1 MEQDGAL
8 LKLPTDALLAVL
20 GKLGP
25 QDLLRCASC
34 CRLLSAVCYSD
45 CLWMTLCNRWGHLLN
60 LSAWRSSFHSAL
72 VLFKILSSL
81 DRLVGLWTAQGQQP
95 RGTLLYMTWGSSCLV
110 AYKVLACL
118 TGELK
123 LVRAFE
129 IFGLRDGSFKVEL
142 ISKDPQNITAAG
154 IRLLGKL
161 LWDSKNASEFTV
173 EANEQ
178 MEGFVQ
184 TVSQDGMI
192 GADDRSFL
200 MQLLR
205 PYQVGRVHDHAQPQP
220 PGMAFPDIRIL
231 EVQDGTSEQATR
243 ARRVNLLQHLL
254 DHRLANE
261 DDQHGSQEAT
271 GVGFSQRAL
280 QYLLRLSSPARNRLG
295 LEGQSN
301 EASSKD
307 QRRIV
312 RCSYNRLTV
321 AEATSEQNLVGLWMG
336 VYGPHGAEIIHVTQT
351 DNGIFGTKVLGDPN
365 VPCGEVSFRAKLCFE
380 TSDVPVELQQI
391 VDLQMRN
398 SVRPFHIVK
407 MFEGY
412 GQIAG
417 HNFQDPL
424 WVPGHLLVSSDDQ
437 IAFLWEDVNFMV
449 PFEKLD
455 LGALYR
461 SQEHLGLIL

>member
-1 MEQDGAL
+1 M
-8 LKLPTDALLAVL
+8 
-20 GKLGP
+20 
-25 QDLLRCASC
+25 
-34 CRLLSAVCYSD
+34 
-45 CLWMTLCNRWGHLLN
+45 
-60 LSAWRSSFHSAL
+60 
-72 VLFKILSSL
+72 
-81 DRLVGLWTAQGQQP
+81 
-95 RGTLLYMTWGSSCLV
+95 
-110 AYKVLACL
+110 ACL

-142 ISKDPQNITAAG
+142 ISKDPQNITSAG

-161 LWDSKNASEFTV
+161 VWDSKNALEFTV

-220 PGMAFPDIRIL
+220 QPPGLVFPDIRIL
-231 EVQDGTSEQATR
+231 EVQDGTSEQVTR

-254 DHRLANE
+254 DHRLVNE

-280 QYLLRLSSPARNRLG
+280 QYLLRLSSSAKNRLG

-312 RCSYNRLTV
+312 RCSYNRFTV
-321 AEATSEQNLVGLWMG
+321 AEATSEQSLVGLWMG

-365 VPCGEVSFRAKLCFE
+365 VPCGEVSFRANLCFE

-398 SVRPFHIVK
+398 NVRPFYIVK

-412 GQIAG
+412 GRIAG
-417 HNFQDPL
+417 LNFQDPL

-437 IAFLWEDVNFMV
+437 MAFLWEDVNFMV

-455 LGALYR
+455 LGALYQ
-461 SQEHLGLIL
+461 SQDRLGLIL